1 MPAQYLPTVA
11 WETIVRDVV
20 VVDATH
26 YYVSVYPEN
35 PNDPGSDL
43 LSASVGQYL
52 KDWIGHTYKIVEVNV
67 GGVPLR
73 LRVEDSFLTGVGPQQ
88 GLTGIVYQSPSGSPF
103 LAPIRHFRLDD
114 SALDYSRAI
123 ELDVLWSNIELKAT
137 QNTGICA
144 ETPIGIQDI
153 SIDYSTRI
161 VTIIPPLG
169 YFHYFTDG
177 NGVVT
182 KHEVVGNVS
191 FPAFT
196 NTTGTWYFY
205 FDNNGNAISTQ
216 QPWTDFSLIATVLRI
231 VWDNTKTPDSA
242 KALTIFSEYH
252 LNDISAIDH
261 AWKHKYGSVWFSG
274 LDIFSNSL
282 PSPTS
287 PNADGRNTVIGLSS
301 GIMLDDNL
309 PFSITNTP
317 TPTTF
322 WQQDLG
328 NNTGVTLNATNS
340 GIFKVRYKGVA
351 GAGVVE
357 AGTRFPFLWDIATN
371 RPQYVNNSG
380 VKTTVTNNNF
390 FVYFVYGIQDG
401 RVGHTIRITPVYN
414 EYTNITD
421 ANAVTWET
429 VQTQDEAARDTEIRP
444 LYKLVFETKT
454 SYSAGC
460 KYSALRVVTDIRN
473 SVITQTTSSIGAT
486 LASKVVYTPFTGIS
500 STNVQALGLELYTLI
515 QNQSSSLKFTYFV

>member
-1 MPAQYLPTVA
+1 MSYLPTVA
-11 WETIVRDVV
+11 WQTIVNNVAVV
-20 VVDATH
+20 NSTTYTLSIANI
-26 YYVSVYPEN
+26 N
-35 PNDPGSDL
+35 PNDPG
-43 LSASVGQYL
+43 ASSNTVAVGYYIR
-52 KDWIGHTYKIVEVNV
+52 DWVGHTYSITGVNV
-67 GGVPLR
+67 GGDPLR
-73 LRVEDSFLTGVGPQQ
+73 IQVVDDFLVGIGPQQ
-88 GLTGIVYQSPSGSPF
+88 GRLAYVYKSVGGGTAPYV
-103 LAPIRHFRLDD
+103 APIRYERLDK
-114 SALDYSRAI
+114 SAIGYGLPID
-123 ELDVLWSNIELKAT
+123 LDVLWENSELKAT

-182 KHEVVGNVS
+182 KHEVIGNVS

-216 QPWTDFSLIATVLRI
+216 TPWTDFSLIATVLRI
-231 VWDNTKTPDSA
+231 VWDSTKTPDSA

-252 LNDISAIDH
+252 INDISAIDH
-261 AWKHKYGSVWFSG
+261 AWKHRYGSVWFNG
-274 LDIFSNSL
+274 LDIFSNFL
-282 PSPTS
+282 TTPST

-301 GIMLDDNL
+301 GTMLDDNL

-328 NNTGVTLNATNS
+328 SNTIATLNATNS
-340 GIFKVRYKGVA
+340 GIFKTRYKGGA

-357 AGTRFPFLWDIATN
+357 NGTRFPFLWDTATN

-380 VKTTVTNNNF
+380 VKTTVTDNNF
-390 FVYFVYGIQDG
+390 FVYFVY
-401 RVGHTIRITPVYN
+401 
-414 EYTNITD
+414 
-421 ANAVTWET
+421 
-429 VQTQDEAARDTEIRP
+429 
-444 LYKLVFETKT
+444 
-454 SYSAGC
+454 
-460 KYSALRVVTDIRN
+460 
-473 SVITQTTSSIGAT
+473 
-486 LASKVVYTPFTGIS
+486 
-500 STNVQALGLELYTLI
+500 
-515 QNQSSSLKFTYFV
+515 SL

>member
-1 MPAQYLPTVA
+1 MSYLPTVA
-11 WETIVRDVV
+11 WQTIVNNVAVV
-20 VVDATH
+20 NSTTYTLSIANI
-26 YYVSVYPEN
+26 N
-35 PNDPGSDL
+35 PNDPGASSDTV
-43 LSASVGQYL
+43 AVGYYIR
-52 KDWIGHTYKIVEVNV
+52 DWVGHTYSITGINV
-67 GGVPLR
+67 GGDPLR
-73 LRVEDSFLTGVGPQQ
+73 IQVVDDFLVGIGPQQ
-88 GLTGIVYQSPSGSPF
+88 GRLAYVYKSVGGGMAQYV
-103 LAPIRHFRLDD
+103 APIRYERLDK
-114 SALDYSRAI
+114 SAIGYGLPID
-123 ELDVLWSNIELKAT
+123 LDVLWQNSELKAT

-182 KHEVVGNVS
+182 KHEVIGNVS

-216 QPWTDFSLIATVLRI
+216 TPWTDFSLIATVLRI
-231 VWDNTKTPDSA
+231 VWDSTKTPDSA

-252 LNDISAIDH
+252 INDISAIDH
-261 AWKHKYGSVWFSG
+261 AWKHRHGSVWFNG
-274 LDIFSNSL
+274 LDIFSNFL
-282 PSPTS
+282 TTPST

-301 GIMLDDNL
+301 GTMLDDNL

-328 NNTGVTLNATNS
+328 SNTIATLNATNS
-340 GIFKVRYKGVA
+340 GIFKTRYKGGA

-357 AGTRFPFLWDIATN
+357 NGTRFPFLWDTATN

-380 VKTTVTNNNF
+380 VKTIVTNNNF

-401 RVGHTIRITPVYN
+401 RTGHTIRITPAYN

-429 VQTQDEAARDTEIRP
+429 VQSQDEAARDTEIRP

-460 KYSALRVVTDIRN
+460 KYTALRVVTDIRN
-473 SVITQTTSSIGAT
+473 SVITQTTSSIGAI
-486 LASKVVYTPFTGIS
+486 LASNVVYTPFTGIV
-500 STNVQALGLELYTLI
+500 STNVQALGSELYTLI